1 MGDNE
6 YKKPAEYKAD
16 ATDGDNDGLVQDGT
30 IHERPADDQ
39 QSKKNYEITEVIEV
53 VETEVAPPP
62 APAAKKVKTSGS
74 SPKTKLTSDTVVR
87 LSAVDFGSKAR
98 NSASVAAVQVRLIEH
113 GYYDAGSDKRGDIG
127 DGTCTALCSFQK
139 DKGIE
144 AAACNDSAII
154 EALFDKTTIKVLP

>member
-6 YKKPAEYKAD
+6 YKKDAEYKAD
-16 ATDGDNDGLVQDGT
+16 AKDGDGDGMVQDGT
-30 IHERPADDQ
+30 IHERPV
-39 QSKKNYEITEVIEV
+39 EEPVVEEVAEVAEV
-53 VETEVAPPP
+53 VEEPAAP
-62 APAAKKVKTSGS
+62 APAAAAKKVKTSGS
-74 SPKTKLTSDTVVR
+74 APKTKLTSDTVVR
-87 LSAVDFGSKAR
+87 LSSVDFGSKAR

-127 DGTCTALCSFQK
+127 DGTCKALCAFQE

-144 AAACNDSAII
+144 AAACNDAAVI

>member
-6 YKKPAEYKAD
+6 YKKDAEYKAD
-16 ATDGDNDGLVQDGT
+16 ATDGDGDGMVQDGT
-30 IHERPADDQ
+30 IHERPV
-39 QSKKNYEITEVIEV
+39 EEPVVEEVAEV
-53 VETEVAPPP
+53 VEEPAAP
-62 APAAKKVKTSGS
+62 APAAAAKKVKTSGS
-74 SPKTKLTSDTVVR
+74 APKTKLTSDTVVR

-127 DGTCTALCSFQK
+127 DGTCKALCAFQE

-144 AAACNDSAII
+144 AAACNDAAVI